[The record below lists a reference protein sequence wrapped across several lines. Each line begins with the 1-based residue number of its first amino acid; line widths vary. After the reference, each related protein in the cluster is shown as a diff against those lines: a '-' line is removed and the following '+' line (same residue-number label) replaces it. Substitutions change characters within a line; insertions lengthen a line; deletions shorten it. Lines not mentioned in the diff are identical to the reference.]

1 MTVPPSS
8 IEVRNL
14 EVWRGERCLV
24 RGLDFALTAGQLAL
38 VVGPNGSGKT
48 SLLRILAGLAP
59 SAAGALTWNSV
70 PLLGLAPEQRADIGY
85 GGHLDGLKKD
95 LTVTENLSF
104 WAALRGY
111 APGFDDLLS
120 ELDLET
126 VAGRQVRFLSAGQRR
141 RAGLAALRV
150 GRARLWI
157 LDEPMT
163 NLDSA
168 GRSLVARW
176 LFEHLEGG
184 GIAVV
189 ATHQPE
195 ALKRSGALLVEL

>member
-1 MTVPPSS
+1 LLL
-8 IEVRNL
+8 EARNID
-14 EVWRGERCLV
+14 VWRGERCLV
-24 RGLDFALTAGQLAL
+24 RGLDFALAAGQLAL
-38 VVGPNGSGKT
+38 VIGPNGAGKT

-59 SAAGALTWNSV
+59 TASGILTWNAV
-70 PLLGLAPEQRADIGY
+70 PLRRLAPEQRADIGY

-95 LTVTENLSF
+95 LTVAENLAF
-104 WAALRGY
+104 WASLRGHQR
-111 APGFDDLLS
+111 GFDDLLA
-120 ELDLET
+120 ELDLDA
-126 VAGRQVRFLSAGQRR
+126 VAGKQVRFLSAGQRR

-150 GRARLWI
+150 GGARLWI

-189 ATHQPE
+189 ATHQAE
-195 ALKRSGALLVEL
+195 ELKRPGALLVEQ